1 MVIMCEEKRAIANL
15 PKMLEQVPGIGV
27 VLIGEGDLS
36 QDLGYP
42 RQYEH
47 PDGGLGDQ
55 RDPGDLQAVQR
66 AVRPSARGREERRE
80 PDRAGLPL
88 ADARPGA
95 VVRRVG
101 DRPAVSGRV

>member
-1 MVIMCEEKRAIANL
+1 MCEEKRAIANL

-47 PDGGLGDQ
+47 PTVASRDQ
-55 RDPGDLQAVQR
+55 RDAGDLQAIQR
-66 AVRPSARGREERRE
+66 AVRPSACGCEERRE
-80 PDRAGLPL
+80 LDRAGLPL
-88 ADARPGA
+88 ADAGPVTSFAALEMG
-95 VVRRVG
+95 RR
-101 DRPAVSGRV
+101 VSGRV